1 MSSDQ
6 HLDTGRAALAYGR
19 WDEAVAAFEN
29 ALAVDQTGDALAG
42 LGEAWWWL
50 GRNRVSIQTRERAF
64 AAYLREDNPVAAC
77 STGITLSISYLI
89 NLGNAAA
96 AHGWLAKAERTM
108 ESAAPNPM
116 QGWLW
121 LLRGFLTSDP
131 ATSQE
136 LFERALEN
144 GRDNGDIDLELI
156 ARSDLGLCL
165 VSGGK
170 PDEGLVLLDEALA
183 GSLAGE
189 GRRLDTVV
197 FTSCNMLTACQMTGD
212 LDRASQWCRAADEF
226 MQRFSCPFMFATC
239 RAHYGAVL
247 LAKGQWEQAERE
259 LLAALRIG
267 EEAGPGA
274 RQDAMVWLAELRVR
288 QGRSEEAEA
297 LMSELPDPVA
307 AAIPAARARLLAGE
321 PAMAVALL
329 EQRAADLDAPSP
341 ARASILALLVDALI
355 ADDRHDSATEASVA
369 LECTAEALQL
379 DRTTALVE
387 MARAHL
393 ASAAGRDDEAQ
404 SHLRAGLRLFT
415 QLELPYEAAG
425 AQLERAH
432 SLARSDPAAAII
444 DARNARATF
453 DRLGAR
459 SHADA
464 AAALLRSLGA
474 GGRTGPRAHGPLTQ
488 REQEVLQL
496 IAAGL
501 SNPEIAERLYI
512 SRKTASHHVSRI
524 LMKLGVRNRTEAAA
538 YAARAPSRAR
548 LG

>member
-1 MSSDQ
+1 MSPDR
-6 HLDTGRAALAYGR
+6 HLQIGRAALEQGR
-19 WDEAVAAFEN
+19 WDDAVAAFEN
-29 ALAVDQTGDALAG
+29 ALAVQQTGDALAG
-42 LGEAWWWL
+42 LGEACWWL
-50 GRNRVSIQTRERAF
+50 GRNRVSIKTREQAF
-64 AAYLREDNPVAAC
+64 AAYLNEGNPVAAC
-77 STGITLSISYLI
+77 SIGVSLSISYLI
-89 NLGNAAA
+89 NLGNPAA

-108 ESAAPNPM
+108 EGTEPNPM

-131 ATSQE
+131 ATAQE
-136 LFERALEN
+136 LFEWALEH
-144 GRDNGDIDLELI
+144 GRDAGDIDLELI

-165 VSGGK
+165 VGGGK
-170 PDEGLVLLDEALA
+170 ADEGLALLDEALA

-189 GRRLDTVV
+189 GQRLDAVV

-212 LDRASQWCRAADEF
+212 LDRASQWCRAADDF
-226 MQRFSCPFMFATC
+226 MRRFSCPFMFATC
-239 RAHYGAVL
+239 RAHYGGVL
-247 LAKGQWEQAERE
+247 LAKGKWEHAERE

-274 RQDAMVWLAELRVR
+274 RQDALVWLAELRVR
-288 QGRSEEAEA
+288 QGRSEEAETLINELADPAAGA
-297 LMSELPDPVA
+297 L
-307 AAIPAARARLLAGE
+307 PAARSKLQAGE
-321 PAMAVALL
+321 TAIAVALL
-329 EQRAADLDAPSP
+329 EQRAADLAAPSP
-341 ARASILALLVDALI
+341 EQASILALLVEALI
-355 ADDRHDSATEASVA
+355 ADDRLDFATDVLAALAGVA
-369 LECTAEALQL
+369 VELAL
-379 DRTTALVE
+379 DRTTALAEV
-387 MARAHL
+387 ARAHV

-425 AQLERAH
+425 AR
-432 SLARSDPAAAII
+432 LACARFLASKKPAAAIVE
-444 DARNARATF
+444 ARNAHAMF

-474 GGRTGPRAHGPLTQ
+474 GGRTGPRAQGQLTQ

-538 YAARAPSRAR
+538 YAARAPTRTSPN
-548 LG
+548 